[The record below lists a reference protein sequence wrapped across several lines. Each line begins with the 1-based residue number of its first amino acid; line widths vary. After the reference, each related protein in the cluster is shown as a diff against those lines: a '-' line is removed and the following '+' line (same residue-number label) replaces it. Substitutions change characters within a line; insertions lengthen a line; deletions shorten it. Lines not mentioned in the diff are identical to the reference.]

1 MLYPITSEDVLAVQE
16 RETLWIGVGVPVPLN
31 ESTAEFEALLA
42 KETAAEAAPLACGV
56 NATVNCTL
64 LPAAIVTGKDSP
76 LRVNSELLR
85 LADVTV
91 TLAPVAL
98 SCAGRFVLVA
108 TTTLP
113 KAKLAGVTAN
123 CPAAVPVPDSGMF
136 KLGSDALEATAKF
149 PLELPAEDV
158 AKVTLKVMLCPEVR
172 VTGGLRPVTPKAA
185 PVTVSWDMVTLEPPT
200 LVTVSDRV

>member
-1 MLYPITSEDVLAVQE
+1 MLVPGSELSLTHRTVRPGTRLWRRNHGLLRRTGVSALLVIRIDCSRNVVVSLAVDDRVVRVGCPCIQRGIDLRVRAGRASAAINVCTQSRRRTCWLSR

-98 SCAGRFVLVA
+98 SCAGRFVLV
-108 TTTLP
+108 
-113 KAKLAGVTAN
+113 
-123 CPAAVPVPDSGMF
+123 DHHI
-136 KLGSDALEATAKF
+136 
-149 PLELPAEDV
+149 AE
-158 AKVTLKVMLCPEVR
+158 
-172 VTGGLRPVTPKAA
+172 G
-185 PVTVSWDMVTLEPPT
+185 
-200 LVTVSDRV
+200 